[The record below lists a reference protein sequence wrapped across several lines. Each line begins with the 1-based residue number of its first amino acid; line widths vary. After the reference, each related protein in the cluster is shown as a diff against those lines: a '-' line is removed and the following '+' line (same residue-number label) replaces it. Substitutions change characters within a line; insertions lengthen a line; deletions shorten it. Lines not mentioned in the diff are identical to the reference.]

1 LKAKV
6 KLIVNVIQGRIKGYY
21 NKRMDTLTRE
31 EITRYARQIV
41 LPEVGVEGQ
50 KKLKKASVLIIG
62 AGGLG
67 SPVALY
73 LAAAG
78 IGHIG
83 IVDYDSV
90 DKGNLHRQV
99 LYSENTVGLSK
110 VKSAVNRLKGIN
122 PDIHVE
128 GYNEVFAASTAL
140 RIAKGYD
147 ILVDASDNFPTRY
160 LVNDLSVITQ
170 RPFVHGSVYRF
181 EGQVM
186 TIIPGLSPCYRCVF
200 PNPPPPES
208 VNSCAVSGVLGVVPG
223 IIGTLQ
229 TAEVI
234 KLFLGVG
241 SGLTGRLLLVDVL
254 DMGFQSV
261 QISRN
266 PACAICGEK
275 PTITELTDTETFCG
289 SSILPGVP
297 VEGPE
302 MTPLE
307 LAAAM
312 KSGVPLQILDVRE
325 PGEIQISDIA
335 GARHIRLA
343 ELKNRIDDLDPA
355 RETIVYCRSGIRSMK
370 AVVFLQQSG
379 FKKIYNLLGG
389 INAWVQEIDP
399 SQPTY

>member
-1 LKAKV
+1 
-6 KLIVNVIQGRIKGYY
+6 
-21 NKRMDTLTRE
+21 MDALTKE

-41 LPEVGVEGQ
+41 LPEVGVDGQ
-50 KKLKKASVLIIG
+50 RKLKSASVLIVG

-78 IGHIG
+78 VGHIG

-99 LYSENTVGLSK
+99 LYSENTIGLSK

-122 PDIHVE
+122 PEIHVE

-140 RIAKGYD
+140 RIAEGYD

-160 LVNDLSVITQ
+160 LVNDLSVLTQ

-186 TIIPGLSPCYRCVF
+186 TIIPGVSPCYRCVF

-229 TAEVI
+229 TAEAI
-234 KLFLGVG
+234 KLLLGVG

-266 PACAICGEK
+266 PACPICGDK

-307 LAAAM
+307 LVTAM

-325 PGEIQISDIA
+325 PGERQISDIA
-335 GARHIRLA
+335 GARHIRLS
-343 ELKNRIDDLDPA
+343 ELKNRINDLDPE
-355 RETIVYCRSGIRSMK
+355 RETIVFCRSGIRSMK
-370 AVVFLQQSG
+370 AVVFLQQAG
-379 FKKIYNLLGG
+379 FKHIYNLRGG
-389 INAWVQEIDP
+389 VNAWVQEIDP